1 MLVQLRSCRRSNRYS
16 CLSFPPDIS
25 VPAHSCVL
33 SAISPHIASALSST
47 PSPPPGQSR
56 LLEFQALG
64 ACTLLRVVGLMY
76 SGEMVG
82 EGETEKQEAVSAAA
96 KLGIHGLV
104 EVATKNGENSQW
116 VEVGVQ
122 TEPLEKEKGQVRWV
136 RDVRDGS
143 TIMWK
148 ERLSGG
154 NKDMWTQTEQLQL
167 NAVAPELTFETI
179 DMSCL
184 QNLSH
189 AHSSAIPPQI
199 PFIPI
204 SLLYPPNEH
213 PNPPPSCAPV
223 ASSQESTAAGA
234 SSAGLDPPPSF
245 SSLFNREITS
255 FVHPQSRRSSSQAAA
270 ANEWD
275 DSSFEQFKGNIPG
288 YINDFLNP
296 ERQKRRRGRPRGRSR
311 NSGAG
316 GTRRARAGEKLRQRL
331 GRGGFTET
339 VDVQEVGL
347 STVHK
352 VFLQRWST
360 RSSRTG
366 QGGGAAGR
374 KLYLKTREQLPKKR
388 GGGPEKTGKVSL
400 NKREPPSRA
409 ATQVWNLITVLF
421 FIHPSETL

>member
-1 MLVQLRSCRRSNRYS
+1 
-16 CLSFPPDIS
+16 
-25 VPAHSCVL
+25 
-33 SAISPHIASALSST
+33 
-47 PSPPPGQSR
+47 
-56 LLEFQALG
+56 
-64 ACTLLRVVGLMY
+64 MY

-82 EGETEKQEAVSAAA
+82 EGETERQEAVSAAA

-104 EVATKNGENSQW
+104 EVATKKGENSQW

-122 TEPLEKEKGQVRWV
+122 TEPLEREKGQVRWV

-148 ERLSGG
+148 EKLSDGI
-154 NKDMWTQTEQLQL
+154 KDMWTQTEQLQL
-167 NAVAPELTFETI
+167 NTIAPELTFETI

-189 AHSSAIPPQI
+189 TNSSAIPPQI
-199 PFIPI
+199 PFIPV

-213 PNPPPSCAPV
+213 PNPPLSCAPV
-223 ASSQESTAAGA
+223 ASSQESTVAGP

-245 SSLFNREITS
+245 SSLFSREITS
-255 FVHPQSRRSSSQAAA
+255 FVHSQSRRSSSQAAAAAAA

-275 DSSFEQFKGNIPG
+275 DSSFEQFKGNISG

-296 ERQKRRRGRPRGRSR
+296 ERQKKRRGRPRGRR
-311 NSGAG
+311 QNSGAG
-316 GTRRARAGEKLRQRL
+316 GTRRARAGERLRQRL
-331 GRGGFTET
+331 GRGGLTET

-347 STVHK
+347 GTVQK

-374 KLYLKTREQLPKKR
+374 KLYLKTREQLPKRR
-388 GGGPEKTGKVSL
+388 GGGPKKMGTVSL
-400 NKREPPSRA
+400 NKRETPSRA
-409 ATQVWNLITVLF
+409 ATQVCNLIRVLF
-421 FIHPSETL
+421 LYALS

>member
-1 MLVQLRSCRRSNRYS
+1 
-16 CLSFPPDIS
+16 
-25 VPAHSCVL
+25 
-33 SAISPHIASALSST
+33 
-47 PSPPPGQSR
+47 
-56 LLEFQALG
+56 
-64 ACTLLRVVGLMY
+64 MY

-82 EGETEKQEAVSAAA
+82 DGESEKQEAVSAAA

-104 EVATKNGENSQW
+104 EVTTKNGENSRW

-122 TEPLEKEKGQVRWV
+122 TEPLEKETGQVRWV

-148 ERLSGG
+148 ERLSVGI
-154 NKDMWTQTEQLQL
+154 KDTWTQTEQLQL
-167 NAVAPELTFETI
+167 STIAPELTFETI

-189 AHSSAIPPQI
+189 TNSSAIPPQI

-213 PNPPPSCAPV
+213 PNLPPSCAPV
-223 ASSQESTAAGA
+223 ASSQESTVAGP

-245 SSLFNREITS
+245 SSLFSREITS
-255 FVHPQSRRSSSQAAA
+255 FVHPQSRKSSSQAAAAA

-275 DSSFEQFKGNIPG
+275 DSSFEQFKGNISG

-296 ERQKRRRGRPRGRSR
+296 ERQKKRRGRPRGRR
-311 NSGAG
+311 QNSGAG
-316 GTRRARAGEKLRQRL
+316 GTRRGRAGERLRQRL

-339 VDVQEVGL
+339 VGVQEVGL
-347 STVHK
+347 STVQK
-352 VFLQRWST
+352 MFLQRWST

-374 KLYLKTREQLPKKR
+374 KLYMKTREQLPKRR
-388 GGGPEKTGKVSL
+388 GGGPEKMGKVSL

-409 ATQVWNLITVLF
+409 ATQVCNLIRVLF
-421 FIHPSETL
+421 LYPLWR